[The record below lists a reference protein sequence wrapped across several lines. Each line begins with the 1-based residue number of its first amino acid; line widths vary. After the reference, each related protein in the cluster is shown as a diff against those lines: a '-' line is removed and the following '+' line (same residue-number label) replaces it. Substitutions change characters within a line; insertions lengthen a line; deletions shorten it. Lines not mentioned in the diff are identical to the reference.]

1 MQKISIPQKPK
12 YVSLGEN
19 AGRIEILGC
28 YPGYGTTIGNSLRR
42 IILSSLG
49 GAAIS
54 SVKIKGVSHEFST
67 INGVMEDAVKIILNL
82 KRVRFNVQGDETVKV
97 SLKSKGEGK
106 VTAKD
111 IKCSSGVEVVNKDQ
125 IIATITDKKAELE
138 LEMEITKG
146 LGYVPIEQQEK
157 ENKEI
162 GAISIDAIYTP
173 IKRVNYTVEDM
184 RVGKRTDY
192 NKINLEIETDGS
204 ITPQDAF
211 QKAVQILLDQFSVL
225 GDFSE
230 GEEAEEKVEAVEK
243 VEKKK
248 ESVEETADP
257 MKMKMAELKN
267 ISTRTLNILE
277 KNKIAKIKDILKLSE
292 KEILELEGM
301 GERGVREI
309 KKTIG
314 EFGLTLKQ

>member
-1 MQKISIPQKPK
+1 MQKISLPQKPK

-19 AGRIEILGC
+19 VGRIEIPGC
-28 YPGYGTTIGNSLRR
+28 HPGYGTTIGNSLRR

-54 SVKIKGVSHEFST
+54 SVKIKGASHEFST
-67 INGVMEDAVKIILNL
+67 IAGVMEDVVRIILNL
-82 KRVRFNVQGDETVKV
+82 KRVRFDVKGDEPVKV
-97 SLKSKGEGK
+97 TLKSKGEGK

-111 IKCSSGVEVVNKDQ
+111 IKCPTGTEVVNKDQ
-125 IIATITDKKAELE
+125 VIATITDKKTELE
-138 LEMEITKG
+138 IEMEITKG

-162 GAISIDAIYTP
+162 GAISVDAIYTP

-184 RVGKRTDY
+184 RVGKRTDF

-204 ITPQDAF
+204 ITPQEAF
-211 QKAVQILLDQFSVL
+211 EKSVQILLDQFSVL
-225 GDFSE
+225 AGLSE
-230 GEEAEEKVEAVEK
+230 GEKAEEKAAIVEK

-248 ESVEETADP
+248 EVVEEAEDP
-257 MKMKMAELKN
+257 LKIKVTELKN
-267 ISTRTLNILE
+267 ISTRTQNILE
-277 KNKIAKIKDILKLSE
+277 KNKIVKIKDILKLSE
-292 KEILELEGM
+292 KEIMELEGM

-309 KKTIG
+309 KKSIG